1 MKLAL
6 FDLDNT
12 LIAGDSDHAWSEF
25 LIEEGVLERE
35 VFEETNNRFY
45 REYQEGT
52 IRMEDWLEFQLAP
65 LARRSAG
72 ELQAWHRE
80 FMRRKVVPIILPKA
94 RELLAKHEDALRVIV
109 TATNRFI
116 VGPICG
122 ELGVVHVIASE
133 YEEVNGVPT
142 GKPRGQPSFGAGK
155 VTRLTEWLAL
165 RGQALADFKESWFY
179 SDSHNDIPLL
189 ERVTHPV
196 AVDPDARLKKHAQDR
211 GWPVISLRDAQ

>member
-65 LARRSAG
+65 LASRTAE

-94 RELLAKHEDALRVIV
+94 RELIAKHEDALRVIV

-116 VGPICG
+116 VAPICG

-133 YEEVNGVPT
+133 YEEVDGVPT

-155 VTRLTEWLAL
+155 VSRLTEWLAL

-196 AVDPDARLKKHAQDR
+196 AVDPDAKLRKHAQDR
-211 GWPVISLRDAQ
+211 GWPVISLREAK

>member
-25 LIEEGVLERE
+25 LIEEGVLERG
-35 VFEETNNRFY
+35 VFEATNNRFY

-52 IRMEDWLEFQLAP
+52 IRMEDWLAFQLTP
-65 LARRSAG
+65 LASRTAG
-72 ELQAWHRE
+72 ELQSWHRE
-80 FMRRKVVPIILPKA
+80 FMRRKVMPLILPKA

-116 VGPICG
+116 VGPICS

-133 YEEVNGVPT
+133 YEEVDGVPT
-142 GKPRGQPSFGAGK
+142 GKPRGQPSFGSGK
-155 VTRLTEWLAL
+155 VSRLTEWLAL

-196 AVDPDARLKKHAQDR
+196 AVDPDAKLKRLAQDR
-211 GWPVISLRDAQ
+211 GWPVISLRDSK

>member
-12 LIAGDSDHAWSEF
+12 LIAGDSDHAWAEF

-35 VFEETNNRFY
+35 RFEESNDRFY

-52 IRMEDWLEFQLAP
+52 IRMEDWLAFQLAP
-65 LARRSAG
+65 LANRTVG
-72 ELQAWHRE
+72 ELETWHRE
-80 FMRRKVVPIILPKA
+80 FMRRKLRPLVLPKA
-94 RELLAKHEDALRVIV
+94 RELLAKHEDALRVII

-116 VGPICG
+116 VGPLCG
-122 ELGVVHVIASE
+122 ELGILHVIASE
-133 YEEVNGVPT
+133 YEEVDGVPT
-142 GKPRGQPSFGAGK
+142 GRPRGQPSFGAGK
-155 VTRLTEWLAL
+155 VSRLTEWLAL

-189 ERVTHPV
+189 QRVTHPV
-196 AVDPDARLKKHAQDR
+196 AVDPEAKLRKHAQDR
-211 GWPVISLRDAQ
+211 GWPVISLRDPK

>member
-65 LARRSAG
+65 LASRTAE

-94 RELLAKHEDALRVIV
+94 RELIAKHEDALRVIV

-116 VGPICG
+116 VAPICS

-133 YEEVNGVPT
+133 YEEVDGVPT

-155 VTRLTEWLAL
+155 VSRLTEWLAL

-196 AVDPDARLKKHAQDR
+196 AVDPDAKLRKHAQDR
-211 GWPVISLRDAQ
+211 GWPVISLREAK

>member
-12 LIAGDSDHAWSEF
+12 LIAGDSDYAWAEF
-25 LIEEGVLERE
+25 LMEEGIVERE
-35 VFEETNNRFY
+35 SYEQTNKRFY
-45 REYQEGT
+45 RQYEEGT
-52 IRMEDWLEFQLAP
+52 IRMEDWLAFQLAP
-65 LARRSAG
+65 LANRKRE
-72 ELQAWHRE
+72 ELEGWHRE
-80 FMRRKVVPIILPKA
+80 FMRRKVGPLILPKA
-94 RELLAKHEDALRVIV
+94 RELLARHEDALRVIV

-122 ELGVVHVIASE
+122 ELGVIHVIASE
-133 YEEVNGVPT
+133 LEEVDGVPT
-142 GKPRGQPSFGAGK
+142 GRPRGTPSFGAGK

-165 RGQALADFKESWFY
+165 RGQALGDFSQSWFY

-196 AVDPDARLKKHAQDR
+196 AVDPDAKLGKHAAER
-211 GWPVISLRDAQ
+211 RWPVISLRDDA

>member
-25 LIEEGVLERE
+25 LIEEGVLERAM
-35 VFEETNNRFY
+35 FEETNNRFY

-52 IRMEDWLEFQLAP
+52 IRMEDWLAFQLKP
-65 LARRSAG
+65 LANRDRG
-72 ELQAWHRE
+72 QLDGWHRE
-80 FMRRKVVPIILPKA
+80 FMRRKVGPIILPKA
-94 RELLAKHEDALRVIV
+94 RELLATHEGALRVIV

-116 VGPICG
+116 VGPICD

-133 YEEVNGVPT
+133 YEEVDGVIT
-142 GKPRGQPSFGAGK
+142 GKPRGEPSFGAGK
-155 VTRLTEWLAL
+155 ISRLTEWLAL
-165 RGQALADFKESWFY
+165 RGQAIADFEESWFY

-196 AVDPDARLKKHAQDR
+196 AVDPDDRLRQRAQER
-211 GWPVISLRDAQ
+211 GWPVISLRNAP

>member
-12 LIAGDSDHAWSEF
+12 LIAGDSDHAWAEF

-65 LARRSAG
+65 LASRTAD

-122 ELGVVHVIASE
+122 ELGVLHVIASD
-133 YEEVNGVPT
+133 YEEVDGVPT
-142 GKPRGQPSFGAGK
+142 GKPRGLPSFGMGK
-155 VTRLTEWLAL
+155 VARLTEWLAL
-165 RGQALADFKESWFY
+165 RGQVLGDFKESWFY

-196 AVDPDARLKKHAQDR
+196 AVDPDAKLRQRAEEK
-211 GWPVISLRDAQ
+211 GWPVISLRDPK

>member
-211 GWPVISLRDAQ
+211 GWPVISLRDVK